1 MSEQSLSHKER
12 LSKHKERVL
21 KYIGNCEPDI
31 ISFVSDVIDLA
42 YEAGVLDGKDSVVQS
57 FKAMHE
63 KA

>member
-12 LSKHKERVL
+12 VAKHKARAL
-21 KYIGNCEPDI
+21 KYIGRCDPDI

-42 YEAGVLDGKDSVVQS
+42 FEAGALEGKESTLSS
-57 FKAMHE
+57 FRDMHE